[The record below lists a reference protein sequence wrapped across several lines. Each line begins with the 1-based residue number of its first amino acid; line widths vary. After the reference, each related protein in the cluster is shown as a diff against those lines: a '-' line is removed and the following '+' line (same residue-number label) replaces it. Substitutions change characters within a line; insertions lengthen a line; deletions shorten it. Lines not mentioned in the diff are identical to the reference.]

1 MKTVLQH
8 PVNKMTVK
16 LKETLTIQDPLGLHV
31 LIICICKKKKKG
43 SSFYLCIDTSNEPR
57 RYGLGSEERRPTPNY
72 GTNSS
77 HQEEYS
83 VPNHMVGLLIGK
95 GGENLKKIERS
106 SGVSKVQFA
115 QGKKKKVFF
124 CFSFFRER
132 VLIMLFRYFWT
143 RENCLSCWG
152 IRPNQQSTRYDSTN
166 GRRCKGK

>member
-16 LKETLTIQDPLGLHV
+16 LKETLMIQDLLDLHV
-31 LIICICKKKKKG
+31 LITCICKKKKKKG

-115 QGKKKKVFF
+115 QGKKK
-124 CFSFFRER
+124 SFF
-132 VLIMLFRYFWT
+132 
-143 RENCLSCWG
+143 
-152 IRPNQQSTRYDSTN
+152 
-166 GRRCKGK
+166 

>member
-1 MKTVLQH
+1 MKIVLQH

-16 LKETLTIQDPLGLHV
+16 LKETLMIQDLLDLHV
-31 LIICICKKKKKG
+31 LITCICKKKKKKG

-115 QGKKKKVFF
+115 QGKKK
-124 CFSFFRER
+124 SFFRER
-132 VLIMLFRYFWT
+132 RMLIMLFRYFWT
-143 RENCLSCWG
+143 RESCLSCWG